1 MPLRNIVF
9 QVSISCSMWT
19 TFILSIYFAWMIC
32 PLKSGSNDMGTWVY
46 RTLVIFEIEVN
57 PIPHGGSDRNL
68 PPYQRNFCLYVFSL
82 TAPLSQVLVNFA
94 LTTDFRSHILSIEVR
109 INYQLY
115 KQGKISHNN
124 FFLFLNSAIC
134 DFLGFLTKK
143 NKEFKIWCTIDF
155 VDKFSSPLDKL
166 FSLTLA

>member
-1 MPLRNIVF
+1 
-9 QVSISCSMWT
+9 
-19 TFILSIYFAWMIC
+19 
-32 PLKSGSNDMGTWVY
+32 MGTWVY

-68 PPYQRNFCLYVFSL
+68 PPYQRNFCLYVFSP

-124 FFLFLNSAIC
+124 FLLFLNSAIW
-134 DFLGFLTKK
+134 GFLKTKQKCYFDK
-143 NKEFKIWCTIDF
+143 NSLIYFSINSMDT
-155 VDKFSSPLDKL
+155 FSSSSEKL
-166 FSLTLA
+166 SKLT